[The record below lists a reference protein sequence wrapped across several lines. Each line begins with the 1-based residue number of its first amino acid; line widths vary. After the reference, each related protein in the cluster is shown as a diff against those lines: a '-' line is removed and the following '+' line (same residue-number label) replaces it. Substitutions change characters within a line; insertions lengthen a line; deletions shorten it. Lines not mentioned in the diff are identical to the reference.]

1 MRKFSLI
8 AAAVIVFGVGAWAT
22 TSNANLSRNDVPTG
36 IHFDPLQG
44 LNTREVPT
52 LEFVDCA
59 YEFPTDCTEPQLIYP
74 RSETAS
80 R

>member
-1 MRKFSLI
+1 MRKISLL
-8 AAAVIVFGVGAWAT
+8 AVAVILVGGGAWAT
-22 TSNANLSRNDVPTG
+22 TTNSNLTPNDASAG

-44 LNTREVPT
+44 LNTRDVPT

-59 YEFPTDCTEPQLIYP
+59 YAFPENCTEPRLISP

>member
-1 MRKFSLI
+1 MRKISLL
-8 AAAVIVFGVGAWAT
+8 AVAMILVGVGAWAT
-22 TSNANLSRNDVPTG
+22 TTNSTPTPHDAPAG
-36 IHFDPLQG
+36 FHFNPLQG
-44 LNTREVPT
+44 LNTRDVPT

-59 YEFPTDCTEPQLIYP
+59 YVTSENCTEPRLIYP

>member
-1 MRKFSLI
+1 MRKISLLTV
-8 AAAVIVFGVGAWAT
+8 AVILVGGGAWAA
-22 TSNANLSRNDVPTG
+22 TSNPTPQDAPAG
-36 IHFDPLQG
+36 IHFNPLQG
-44 LNTREVPT
+44 LNTRDVPT

-59 YEFPTDCTEPQLIYP
+59 YVGSENCTEPRLIYP

>member
-1 MRKFSLI
+1 MRKISLL
-8 AAAVIVFGVGAWAT
+8 AVAMIMVGVGAWAT
-22 TSNANLSRNDVPTG
+22 TTNSTPTPNDVSAG

-44 LNTREVPT
+44 LNTKDVPT

-59 YEFPTDCTEPQLIYP
+59 YEFPRNCSEPRLIYP
-74 RSETAS
+74 ETAS